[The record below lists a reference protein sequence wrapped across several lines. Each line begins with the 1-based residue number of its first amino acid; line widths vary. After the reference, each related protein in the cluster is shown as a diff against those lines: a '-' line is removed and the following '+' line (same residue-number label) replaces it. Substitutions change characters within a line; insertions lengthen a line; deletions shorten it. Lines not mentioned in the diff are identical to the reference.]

1 MNALFLALH
10 AALAGLDGPARDGEV
25 VPEPGAFRR
34 PVARAARIEVAPRID
49 GRLDDACW
57 AEVEPIGE
65 LVQMTPRLFAEP
77 SERTEVRIAHDGR
90 ILYLGV
96 RCFDSEPEKIVAT
109 QMQRDAELS
118 PDDRLEMWFDTF
130 RDRRNAYYFQV
141 SAAGSL
147 GDALLSRG
155 GNGFNKPWDGI
166 WEARTTIDELGW
178 TAEIAIPFD
187 TMGFDL
193 GTDAWGFNINRVIQR
208 KLEYCRYG
216 CLRAEDRPFTLS
228 SGADLAGMAG
238 AEHGLGLDF
247 VPFLAAE
254 RVDKDGASPEDDLQP
269 GFDLFWRPF
278 PGWSTALTVNTDFA
292 EVEVDDRQV
301 NLTRFPLFF
310 PEKRDFFLQDAGI
323 FEFADLD
330 RSLVPFFSRRIGL
343 VAGAEV
349 PILAGA
355 KITGRTDEWSVGVL
369 DVQTES
375 ATLDG
380 GDEPDE
386 ALDSANLFAARVAR
400 NFGAQSS
407 FGVVATAGDPLGARD
422 DALVGFDLNLRT
434 DDFLDGKNLQGSV
447 WALFNSQDGGV
458 DDGAAFGASISY
470 PNDVWEW
477 RASARE
483 VQEEFDPA
491 LGFVPRNGV
500 RQYSGGFV
508 FEPRHEGLLRRSEH
522 SIEGSLVTGLD
533 DELQTAMV
541 EIQPVGIV
549 FDSGDALRLE
559 LVQERDVVDTTDFEP
574 AGLSVPPGTYDFL
587 RARLEYETTNK
598 RPVDLSGRIEGGEY
612 YGGTSFET
620 EIELG
625 WRPNRW
631 FQGSASWTRAA
642 LDLDSGEEVVHV
654 GRLRTLVSF
663 TPDLSWANFLQFDNE
678 SDVGG
683 INSRLRWIAAPGSD
697 VYLVWTQNLRRED
710 DGLDTLDAAVAA
722 KVGWT
727 FRF

>member
-1 MNALFLALH
+1 MTAVWIALH
-10 AALAGLDGPARDGEV
+10 AALAADVPARGEG
-25 VPEPGAFRR
+25 PGAAGAFTR
-34 PVARAARIEVAPRID
+34 PVARAARIDIAPVVD
-49 GRLDDACW
+49 GRLDDPCW
-57 AEVEPIGE
+57 EGVEPIGE

-77 SERTEVRIAHDGR
+77 SERTEVRIVHDGR
-90 ILYLGV
+90 VLYLGV
-96 RCFDSEPEKIVAT
+96 RCFDSEPSKIVAT

-166 WEARTTIDELGW
+166 WEARTAIDDLGW
-178 TAEIAIPFD
+178 AAEIAIPFD
-187 TMGFDL
+187 TLGFDPSA
-193 GTDAWGFNINRVIQR
+193 DAWGFNINRVIQR

-216 CLRAEDRPFTLS
+216 CLRAEDRPFTLA
-228 SGADLAGMAG
+228 SGADLVGMAG

-247 VPFLAAE
+247 VPVLAAE

-330 RSLVPFFSRRIGL
+330 RGLVPFFSRRIGL
-343 VAGAEV
+343 VDGAEV

-355 KITGRTDEWSVGVL
+355 KVTGRTDEWSVGVL

-375 ATLDG
+375 STLEDG
-380 GDEPDE
+380 GELDE
-386 ALDSANLFAARVAR
+386 ANLFAARVAR

-407 FGVVATAGDPLGARD
+407 FGVLATAGDPLGERD
-422 DALVGFDLNLRT
+422 DALAGFDLNLRT
-434 DDFLDGKNLQGSV
+434 DDFLDGKNLQGSA
-447 WALFNSQDGGV
+447 WALVNAQDGEV
-458 DDGAAFGASISY
+458 EDGAAFGASIAY
-470 PNDVWEW
+470 PNDVWDW

-483 VQEEFDPA
+483 VQANFDPA

-500 RQYSGGFV
+500 RQYAAELT

-522 SIEGSLVTGLD
+522 SIEGSLVTELD
-533 DELQTAMV
+533 DELQTAVV
-541 EIQPVGIV
+541 EVQPAGVV

-559 LVQERDVVDTTDFEP
+559 IVQERDVVDQAFEP
-574 AGLSVPPGTYDFL
+574 GGLLVPPGTYDFL

-598 RPVDLSGRIEGGEY
+598 RVVDLSGKIEGGQY

-620 EIELG
+620 EVELG

-631 FQGSASWTRAA
+631 FQGSASWTRAD
-642 LDLDSGEEVVHV
+642 LDLDSGEEVVHL

-663 TPDLSWANFLQFDNE
+663 TPDLSWANFLQYDTE
-678 SDVGG
+678 SEDFGV
-683 INSRLRWIAAPGSD
+683 NSRVRWIAAPGSD
-697 VYLVWTQNLRRED
+697 VYLVWTQDMRRDD
-710 DGLDTLDAAVAA
+710 DGLDTLDAAIAA

>member
-1 MNALFLALH
+1 MNAAWIALH
-10 AALAGLDGPARDGEV
+10 AALAADLPARGEG
-25 VPEPGAFRR
+25 PGAAGAFTR
-34 PVARAARIEVAPRID
+34 PVARAARIDIAPVVD
-49 GRLDDACW
+49 GRLDDPCW
-57 AEVEPIGE
+57 GGVEPIGE

-77 SERTEVRIAHDGR
+77 SERTEVRIVHDGR
-90 ILYLGV
+90 VLYLGV
-96 RCFDSEPEKIVAT
+96 RCFDSEPSKIVAT

-166 WEARTTIDELGW
+166 WEARTAIDDLGW
-178 TAEIAIPFD
+178 AAEIAIPFD
-187 TMGFDL
+187 TLGFDP
-193 GTDAWGFNINRVIQR
+193 GADAWGFNINRVIQR

-216 CLRAEDRPFTLS
+216 CLRAEDRPFTLA
-228 SGADLAGMAG
+228 SGADLVGMAG

-278 PGWSTALTVNTDFA
+278 PGWSTALTANTDFA

-330 RSLVPFFSRRIGL
+330 RGLVPFFSRRIGL
-343 VAGAEV
+343 VEGGEV

-355 KITGRTDEWSVGVL
+355 KVTGRTEEWSVGVL

-375 ATLDG
+375 STLED
-380 GDEPDE
+380 GDELDE
-386 ALDSANLFAARVAR
+386 ANLFAARVAR

-407 FGVVATAGDPLGARD
+407 FGVLATAGDPLGERD
-422 DALVGFDLNLRT
+422 DALAGFDLNLRT
-434 DDFLDGKNLQGSV
+434 DDFLDGKNLQGSA
-447 WALFNSQDGGV
+447 WALFNAQDGEV
-458 DDGAAFGASISY
+458 EDGAAFGASIAY
-470 PNDVWEW
+470 PNDVWDW

-483 VQEEFDPA
+483 VQERFDPA

-500 RQYSGGFV
+500 RQYDAELT

-522 SIEGSLVTGLD
+522 SIEGTLVTGLD
-533 DELQTAMV
+533 DELQTAVV
-541 EIQPVGIV
+541 EVQPAGVV
-549 FDSGDALRLE
+549 FDSGDAVRLE
-559 LVQERDVVDTTDFEP
+559 IVQERDVVDQAFEP
-574 AGLSVPPGTYDFL
+574 GGLLVPPGTYDFL

-598 RPVDLSGRIEGGEY
+598 RVVDLSGKIEGGQY
-612 YGGTSFET
+612 YGGSSFET
-620 EIELG
+620 EVELG

-631 FQGSASWTRAA
+631 FQGSASWIRAD
-642 LDLDSGEEVVHV
+642 LELDSGEEVVHL

-663 TPDLSWANFLQFDNE
+663 TPDLSWANFLQYDTE
-678 SDVGG
+678 SEDFGV
-683 INSRLRWIAAPGSD
+683 NSRVRWIAAPGSD
-697 VYLVWTQNLRRED
+697 VYFVWTQDMRRDD
-710 DGLDTLDAAVAA
+710 DGLDTRAAAFAA

>member
-1 MNALFLALH
+1 MTAVWIALH
-10 AALAGLDGPARDGEV
+10 AALAADVPARGEG
-25 VPEPGAFRR
+25 PGAAGAFTR
-34 PVARAARIEVAPRID
+34 PVARAARIDIAPVVD
-49 GRLDDACW
+49 GRLDDPCW
-57 AEVEPIGE
+57 EGVEPIGE

-77 SERTEVRIAHDGR
+77 SERTEVRIVHDGR
-90 ILYLGV
+90 VLYLGV
-96 RCFDSEPEKIVAT
+96 RCFDSEPSKIVAT

-166 WEARTTIDELGW
+166 WEARTAIDELGW
-178 TAEIAIPFD
+178 AAEIAIPFD
-187 TMGFDL
+187 TLGFDPSA
-193 GTDAWGFNINRVIQR
+193 DAWGFNINRVIQR

-216 CLRAEDRPFTLS
+216 CLRAEDRPFTLA
-228 SGADLAGMAG
+228 SGADLVGMAG

-278 PGWSTALTVNTDFA
+278 PGWSAALTVNTDFA

-330 RSLVPFFSRRIGL
+330 RGLVPFFSRRIGL
-343 VAGAEV
+343 VDGAEV

-355 KITGRTDEWSVGVL
+355 KVTGRTDEWSVGVL

-375 ATLDG
+375 STLED
-380 GDEPDE
+380 GDELDE
-386 ALDSANLFAARVAR
+386 ANLFAARVAR

-407 FGVVATAGDPLGARD
+407 FGVLATAGDPLGERD
-422 DALVGFDLNLRT
+422 DALAGFDLNLRT
-434 DDFLDGKNLQGSV
+434 DDFLDGKNLQGSA
-447 WALFNSQDGGV
+447 WALVNAQDGEV
-458 DDGAAFGASISY
+458 EDGAAFGASIAY
-470 PNDVWEW
+470 PNDVWDW

-483 VQEEFDPA
+483 VQANFDPA

-500 RQYSGGFV
+500 RQYAAELT

-533 DELQTAMV
+533 DELQTAVV
-541 EIQPVGIV
+541 EVQPAGVV

-559 LVQERDVVDTTDFEP
+559 IVQERDVVDQAFEP
-574 AGLSVPPGTYDFL
+574 GGLLVPPGTYDFL

-598 RPVDLSGRIEGGEY
+598 RVVDLSGKIEGGQY

-620 EIELG
+620 EVELG

-631 FQGSASWTRAA
+631 FQGSASWTRAD
-642 LDLDSGEEVVHV
+642 LDLDSGEEVVHL

-663 TPDLSWANFLQFDNE
+663 TPDLSWANFLQYDTE
-678 SDVGG
+678 SEDFGV
-683 INSRLRWIAAPGSD
+683 NSRVRWIAAPGSD
-697 VYLVWTQNLRRED
+697 VYLVWTQDMRRDD
-710 DGLDTLDAAVAA
+710 DGLDTLDAAIAA